1 MASRL
6 FRKLAL
12 LSTTGLMT
20 ATMAHAQD
28 ASTPAVQSTEE
39 TEATI
44 VVTGSQIQ
52 GAQIND
58 VLPVTVLDEQ
68 QIENTG
74 ASSGDELFRS
84 IPQAGTVA
92 FNEQNATTQNNV
104 RGDVGSV
111 NLRDLGTGNTLLLM
125 NGRRPMLLGQMGSN
139 RRCAQYPRV
148 PR

>member
-52 GAQIND
+52 GAQILATAAAIHF
-58 VLPVTVLDEQ
+58 LPSLSFQ
-68 QIENTG
+68 LSCAYI
-74 ASSGDELFRS
+74 S
-84 IPQAGTVA
+84 
-92 FNEQNATTQNNV
+92 
-104 RGDVGSV
+104 
-111 NLRDLGTGNTLLLM
+111 
-125 NGRRPMLLGQMGSN
+125 NG
-139 RRCAQYPRV
+139 
-148 PR
+148 